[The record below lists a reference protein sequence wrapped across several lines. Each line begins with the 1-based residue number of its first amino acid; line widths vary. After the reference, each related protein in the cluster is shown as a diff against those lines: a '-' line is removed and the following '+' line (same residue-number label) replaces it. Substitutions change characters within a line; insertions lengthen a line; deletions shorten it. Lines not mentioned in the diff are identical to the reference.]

1 MTEIEML
8 AQFRIDVLI
17 SLGFGFGCIFWVL
30 VLWII
35 FGKR

>member
-1 MTEIEML
+1 MDTAQLLAQLHVDLML
-8 AQFRIDVLI
+8 A
-17 SLGFGFGCIFWVL
+17 LGFGFGCIFWVL